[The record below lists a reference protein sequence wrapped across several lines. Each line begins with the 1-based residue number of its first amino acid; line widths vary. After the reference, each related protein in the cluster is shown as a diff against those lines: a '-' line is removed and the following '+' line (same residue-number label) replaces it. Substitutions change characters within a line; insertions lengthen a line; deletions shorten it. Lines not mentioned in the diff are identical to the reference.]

1 MFATAKIITALSAAA
16 ALLAGSGIASAE
28 EFTSNGRTTE
38 VRFGDLDLTR
48 HADQQELR
56 TRISRAASR
65 VCFSTDINTMSAC
78 RAAAIAQVEAP
89 IATAIARAQTNERYA
104 DAKDARPVV
113 GN

>member
-1 MFATAKIITALSAAA
+1 MFATAKIITTLSAA
-16 ALLAGSGIASAE
+16 ALLAGSGIASAQD
-28 EFTSNGRTTE
+28 FKSNGRTTQ

-48 HADQQELR
+48 YADQQQLR
-56 TRISRAASR
+56 SRISRAAGK
-65 VCFSTDINTMSAC
+65 VCSTSDLAAYTAC
-78 RAAAIAQVEAP
+78 RSAAIAQVEAP

>member
-1 MFATAKIITALSAAA
+1 MFATAKIITALSAA

-65 VCFSTDINTMSAC
+65 VCFLSLIH
-78 RAAAIAQVEAP
+78 I
-89 IATAIARAQTNERYA
+89 
-104 DAKDARPVV
+104 
-113 GN
+113 